1 MTQKLGKNLRSGHIA
16 EDIGILFLRSFCSV
30 AKIRQEDDYGTDA
43 VATLLRPDKGM
54 LYAENSFFVQIK
66 SSRINKLEYTDS
78 EIEWI
83 LNQDLP
89 FFICSVDKVNQT
101 IALYTTNP
109 IYNLLVDK
117 EVKKVELILTESPNN
132 KHNRF
137 EKKEDRTLIYIGPP
151 VIFTKESDSR
161 TDEFS
166 NRAYKLMSEWVTKEF
181 NLMTL
186 RRLGIT
192 KFANWTTWNSPDYYG
207 TMNIGSHANITR
219 DLEAIKPLLEYLS
232 LHISFSEFGNKYEES
247 LAFLILK
254 NWFERNDIELNINEQ
269 ELKRKVKWPKKDDY
283 LNNEE

>member
-30 AKIRQEDDYGTDA
+30 AQIRQEDDYGTDA
-43 VATLLRPDKGM
+43 VATLLRPEKGM

-66 SSRINKLEYTDS
+66 SSRVDKIEYADS
-78 EIEWI
+78 EIDWI

-101 IALYTTNP
+101 VALYTTNP

-117 EVKKVELILTESPNN
+117 NVNKVELILSEPPKTEH
-132 KHNRF
+132 KRF
-137 EKKEDRTLIYIGPP
+137 EKRDDKTLIYIGPP
-151 VIFTKESDSR
+151 VIFATESYSR

-166 NRAYKLMSEWVTKEF
+166 NRAYKLMSEWIAKEF

-192 KFANWTTWNSPDYYG
+192 KFAKWTTWNSPNYYG
-207 TMNIGSHANITR
+207 TMNIGSNDNIKR

-232 LHISFSEFGNKYEES
+232 LHISFSEFGDKYEES

-254 NWFERNDIELNINEQ
+254 NWFERNGLELDINEQ
-269 ELKRKVKWPKKDDY
+269 ELRRKVKWPKKDDFI
-283 LNNEE
+283 NND

>member
-16 EDIGILFLRSFCSV
+16 EDIGMLFLRSLCSV
-30 AKIRQEDDYGTDA
+30 AKIRQEDDYGIDA
-43 VATLLRPDKGM
+43 VATLLRSEKGM

-66 SSRINKLEYTDS
+66 SSRINKIEYTDG

-109 IYNLLVDK
+109 LYNLLVDK
-117 EVKKVELILTESPNN
+117 DVKKVELVLSESPKNE
-132 KHNRF
+132 HNRF
-137 EKKEDRTLIYIGPP
+137 EKKNNRTLIHIGPP

-161 TDEFS
+161 NDEFS

-192 KFANWTTWNSPDYYG
+192 KFAKWTTWNSPDYYG
-207 TMNIGSHANITR
+207 TMNIGSHDNITR

-254 NWFERNDIELNINEQ
+254 
-269 ELKRKVKWPKKDDY
+269 K
-283 LNNEE
+283 

>member
-30 AKIRQEDDYGTDA
+30 ANIRQEDDYGTDA
-43 VATLLRPDKGM
+43 VATLLRPENGM

-66 SSRINKLEYTDS
+66 SSRINKIEYTDS
-78 EIEWI
+78 KIDWL

-109 IYNLLVDK
+109 IFNLLVDK
-117 EVKKVELILTESPNN
+117 DVKKVELVLSESPNN
-132 KHNRF
+132 EHSRF
-137 EKKEDRTLIYIGPP
+137 EKKDDRTLIYLGPP

-166 NRAYKLMSEWVTKEF
+166 YRTYKLMSEWVTKEF

-192 KFANWTTWNSPDYYG
+192 KFAKWTTWSSPNYYR
-207 TMNIGSHANITR
+207 TMQIGSKNNITR

-232 LHISFSEFGNKYEES
+232 LHISFSEFGNKHEES

-254 NWFERNDIELNINEQ
+254 KWFERNEVELDINE
-269 ELKRKVKWPKKDDY
+269 EEMKRKIKWPKKKKY
-283 LNNEE
+283 I

>member
-43 VATLLRPDKGM
+43 VATLLRSEKGM

-66 SSRINKLEYTDS
+66 SSRINRIEYADS
-78 EIEWI
+78 EIDWI

-109 IYNLLVDK
+109 IYNLLVDMD
-117 EVKKVELILTESPNN
+117 VNKVELILSESPKNE
-132 KHNRF
+132 HNRF
-137 EKKEDRTLIYIGPP
+137 EKKDDRTLIYIGPP
-151 VIFTKESDSR
+151 VIFIKESDSR

-166 NRAYKLMSEWVTKEF
+166 YRAYKLMSEWVTKEY

-192 KFANWTTWNSPDYYG
+192 KFAKWTTWNTPDYYG
-207 TMNIGSHANITR
+207 TMNVGSNDNITR

-232 LHISFSEFGNKYEES
+232 LHISFSEIGNKYEES

-254 NWFERNDIELNINEQ
+254 KWFEKNSLELDINEE
-269 ELKRKVKWPKKDDY
+269 ELKRKVKWPRKKDFI
-283 LNNEE
+283 NNE

>member
-1 MTQKLGKNLRSGHIA
+1 MTHKLGKNLRSGHIA

-30 AKIRQEDDYGTDA
+30 AKIRQEDDFGTDA
-43 VATLLRPDKGM
+43 VATLLRPEKGM

-66 SSRINKLEYTDS
+66 SSRLNRIEYADS
-78 EIEWI
+78 EIDWL

-109 IYNLLVDK
+109 IFTLLVDK
-117 EVKKVELILTESPNN
+117 DVKKVELILSESPINE
-132 KHNRF
+132 HSRF
-137 EKKEDRTLIYIGPP
+137 EKKDDRTLIYIGPP
-151 VIFTKESDSR
+151 VILTKESVSR
-161 TDEFS
+161 TAEFS

-192 KFANWTTWNSPDYYG
+192 KFATWTTWNSPDYYG
-207 TMNIGSHANITR
+207 TMNIGSNDNITR

-232 LHISFSEFGNKYEES
+232 LHISFSEFGIKYEES

-254 NWFERNDIELNINEQ
+254 KWFERNGLELDISEQ
-269 ELKRKVKWPKKDDY
+269 ELKRRVKWTNMNDY
-283 LNNEE
+283 INNE